1 MTHLRKSCL
10 AFALVL
16 ACPSFNC
23 AQQREFEVATVK
35 TSPPPQGNSININL
49 GGFRNGVLR
58 FTNASLSDCLKFAYD
73 LVSDAQLSGPAWIT
87 SKEVR
92 FDIVAQAAP
101 DTPRD
106 QLRPKLQALL
116 AERLK
121 LVVHFERRDLPY
133 LALVRD
139 KNGSKLRQS
148 APGQA
153 QSNGISVRGHING
166 GAMPMPTLTLLL
178 SRFEQETVINM
189 TGLDG
194 LYEVNLEWAPME
206 SVASPGGA
214 IRPPESP
221 AGPALSTA
229 LQEQLGLKL
238 EGRKGPVDV
247 LVVDHAEKVPSETN
261 APPTRA
267 DERSAQV
274 RH

>member
-1 MTHLRKSCL
+1 MTHLKESFL
-10 AFALVL
+10 AVALVL
-16 ACPSFNC
+16 ASPSFNF

-49 GGFRNGVLR
+49 GGFRNGVLT
-58 FTNASLSDCLKFAYD
+58 FTNASLSDCLKFAND

-101 DTPRD
+101 ETPRD
-106 QLRPKLQALL
+106 QLRPMLQALL

-139 KNGSKLRQS
+139 KNGSKLRQA
-148 APGQA
+148 APGLT

-166 GAMPMPTLTLLL
+166 AAMPMSTLALLL

-194 LYEVNLEWAPME
+194 LYEVILEWAPME
-206 SVASPGGA
+206 SLARPGGT
-214 IRPPESP
+214 IRPPDP
-221 AGPALSTA
+221 PVGPALPTA

-238 EGRKGPVDV
+238 EGRKGPLDV
-247 LVVDHAEKVPSETN
+247 LVVDRAEKVPSEN
-261 APPTRA
+261 
-267 DERSAQV
+267 
-274 RH
+274 

>member
-1 MTHLRKSCL
+1 M
-10 AFALVL
+10 
-16 ACPSFNC
+16 
-23 AQQREFEVATVK
+23 ATVK

-101 DTPRD
+101 ETPRD
-106 QLRPKLQALL
+106 QLPLMLQALL
-116 AERLK
+116 ADRFK
-121 LVVHFERRDLPY
+121 LAIHHEQQNLLFS
-133 LALVRD
+133 ALFPG
-139 KNGSKLRQS
+139 KNGPKLRKA
-148 APGQA
+148 APGLA

-166 GAMPMPTLTLLL
+166 AAMPMSTLALLL
-178 SRFEQETVINM
+178 SRFERETVINM

-206 SVASPGGA
+206 SLASPGGT

-238 EGRKGPVDV
+238 EGRKGPLDV
-247 LVVDHAEKVPSETN
+247 LVVDHAEKVPSEN
-261 APPTRA
+261 
-267 DERSAQV
+267 
-274 RH
+274 